1 MRDTINTGI
10 HNQLRIEGN
19 NNVIQQ
25 RIEKKDKTE
34 TPPEPEP
41 SDGRVATQAPSDT
54 ATRVATI
61 YEKPYQIPF
70 SNLSPQ
76 MPERAIGTQ
85 LGQGTGVADIRPM
98 KTAFYDRSAYD
109 TLKSS
114 LDRIDEPTTI
124 QDFVKSF
131 EKTPLPD
138 TTIPTKPLPEPSG
151 AFEPDPLY
159 PAQTQQEYQKAD
171 MKDSRY
177 IVENTRTKRQE
188 LYGENGFERNL
199 NLRTRQDRDLYYRL
213 TGVRWEERTPRQQQI
228 ARPIGEVIRERRQG
242 RRPASTE
249 DILMSPEQITE
260 LPMESREKLESA
272 AKRLYFDT

>member
-98 KTAFYDRSAYD
+98 KTDVSALQN
-109 TLKSS
+109 TPVKT
-114 LDRIDEPTTI
+114 DRIDEPTTI
-124 QDFVKSF
+124 QDFVKSY

-138 TTIPTKPLPEPSG
+138 TTIPTKPIPEPSG
-151 AFEPDPLY
+151 AFVPQLEPDALY
-159 PAQTQQEYQKAD
+159 PAQTEKEYEESEIPATPRPKYGEPRYKITQKGKKLELRDRDGNFLRYMKMSKTGDKKIFEEVFGEPYQKGQSPS
-171 MKDSRY
+171 KG
-177 IVENTRTKRQE
+177 K
-188 LYGENGFERNL
+188 F
-199 NLRTRQDRDLYYRL
+199 
-213 TGVRWEERTPRQQQI
+213 
-228 ARPIGEVIRERRQG
+228 QG
-242 RRPASTE
+242 
-249 DILMSPEQITE
+249 I
-260 LPMESREKLESA
+260 
-272 AKRLYFDT
+272 